1 MKSIVGLS
9 LILLFAGTFMLF
21 GDVIY
26 LKNGSVLVVEKAWQ
40 EGDDVKYQDA
50 SGVQK
55 IPRAEVKRI
64 QEQKS
69 TAADPSRDQPVQA
82 EVIRGTPAPAAA
94 PTTPKSPSSTTLAS
108 IRENARSSR
117 FKDSPGYQEA
127 FRLQQENGKP
137 IVLYFYA
144 DWCGYCARL
153 DRNVLT
159 QPEVKKYLESVLYV
173 SVNPE
178 HGKNDMAL
186 FNRFDGRGFPTVL
199 MLTRDQPPRDIPT
212 YVSPATFVQACKAAT
227 QRESQ

>member
-1 MKSIVGLS
+1 MKTLIGLS
-9 LILLFAGTFMLF
+9 LALVLSSAFALF

-40 EGDDVKYQDA
+40 EGDEVKYQNA
-50 SGVQK
+50 SGIQK

-69 TAADPSRDQPVQA
+69 TTADPSRDQPVKA
-82 EVIRGTPAPAAA
+82 EVIRGAPAPAPA
-94 PTTPKSPSSTTLAS
+94 PTKAKNASTASLAS

-117 FKDSPGYQEA
+117 FKDSAGYQEA
-127 FRLQQENGKP
+127 LRLQKENGKP

-159 QPEVKKYLESVLYV
+159 QPEVKQYLESILYV

-199 MLTRDQPPRDIPT
+199 LLTRDQPPQDIPT
-212 YVSPATFVQACKAAT
+212 YVSPGTFLHACKSAT
-227 QRESQ
+227 QRENQ

>member
-1 MKSIVGLS
+1 MKTLIGLS
-9 LILLFAGTFMLF
+9 LALVLSSAFALF

-40 EGDDVKYQDA
+40 EGDEVKYQNA
-50 SGVQK
+50 SGIQK

-69 TAADPSRDQPVQA
+69 TTADPSRDQPVKT
-82 EVIRGTPAPAAA
+82 EVIRGAPAPAPA
-94 PTTPKSPSSTTLAS
+94 PTKAKNASTASLAS

-117 FKDSPGYQEA
+117 FKDSAGYQEA
-127 FRLQQENGKP
+127 LRLQKENGKP

-159 QPEVKKYLESVLYV
+159 QPEVKQYLESILYV

-199 MLTRDQPPRDIPT
+199 LLTRDQPPQDIPT
-212 YVSPATFVQACKAAT
+212 YVSPGTFLHACKSAT
-227 QRESQ
+227 QRENQ

>member
-1 MKSIVGLS
+1 MKILIGLS
-9 LILLFAGTFMLF
+9 LALVLSSTFTLF

-40 EGDDVKYQDA
+40 EGDEVKYQNA
-50 SGVQK
+50 SGIQK

-69 TAADPSRDQPVQA
+69 TEADPSRDQPVKA
-82 EVIRGTPAPAAA
+82 EVIRGAPAPAPA
-94 PTTPKSPSSTTLAS
+94 PPKAKNASTVSPGS
-108 IRENARSSR
+108 IRESARSSK
-117 FKDSPGYQEA
+117 FKDSAGYQEA
-127 FRLQQENGKP
+127 LRLQQENGKP

-159 QPEVKKYLESVLYV
+159 QPEVKQYLESILYV

-199 MLTRDQPPRDIPT
+199 LLTRDQPPQDIPT
-212 YVSPATFVQACKAAT
+212 YVSPGTFLHACKSAT
-227 QRESQ
+227 LRESQ